1 MLMRQLSESSN
12 TNCSSADDN
21 SEFKVTIIIIIR
33 MASMKPYMDQKWS
46 KLSKQILT
54 IDFLI
59 LVLCAS

>member
-21 SEFKVTIIIIIR
+21 SEFKVTIIIIR

>member
-33 MASMKPYMDQKWS
+33 MASMKPYMDQK
-46 KLSKQILT
+46 
-54 IDFLI
+54 
-59 LVLCAS
+59 